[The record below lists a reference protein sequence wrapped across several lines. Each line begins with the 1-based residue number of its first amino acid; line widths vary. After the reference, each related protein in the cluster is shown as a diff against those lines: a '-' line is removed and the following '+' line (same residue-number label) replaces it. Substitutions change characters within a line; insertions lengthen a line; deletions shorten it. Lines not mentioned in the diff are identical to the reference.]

1 MPYLHEEKARKE
13 GEEKGRQIG
22 KKEGLIEVAK
32 ALKQKEIS
40 LTIIAETSG
49 LSIEEIEKL

>member
-49 LSIEEIEKL
+49 FSIEEIEKL